1 MIARTALSGEMVHR
15 RPRGRTLALATTAA
29 LALGALGP
37 VPARA
42 QTAPE
47 AVPIDDACP
56 ASAREADPFD
66 DVEPGTVHAD
76 AIGCLWVYGIAAGVG
91 VRNDFGVKNTI
102 TREQMATFVAA
113 TLELVTDDAYA
124 LPEARDDAL
133 YGDADEISDAHLPH
147 VNQLTDAGIVRGYGD
162 GTFRPLLPVTREQM
176 ATYLVTA
183 IEAVTGEELPR
194 TASFD
199 DVADTHQ
206 PSVEKL
212 ASIGVTAG
220 TGGGDYSPRLP
231 VTRQQM
237 ASFVAR
243 TLNHLVTEGLLEPI
257 AYQQGASA
265 RLGITDVEV
274 AAHDGFDRVTFTLE
288 GDDGDVGFRARYVDD
303 PRSAG
308 SGFEVDVEGEAVLQL
323 SLQGM
328 AIPGD
333 LPEDVQDRL
342 WQEESVAVDGAGI
355 VEIVNDSLFEGQ
367 QELFIGTS
375 GVNAFDVGHLDDPQR
390 VFVDVQHD

>member
-1 MIARTALSGEMVHR
+1 METSGLSGETVNR
-15 RPRGRTLALATTAA
+15 RQGERTLALAMAAA
-29 LALGALGP
+29 LAIGVFGP
-37 VPARA
+37 GPAWA
-42 QTAPE
+42 QTAPD

-66 DVEPGTVHAD
+66 DVEPGTVHAS

-91 VRNDFGVKNTI
+91 VRNDFGVKNTV
-102 TREQMATFVAA
+102 TREQMATFVAT
-113 TLELVTDDAYA
+113 TLDLVTDDVYA

-133 YGDADEISDAHLPH
+133 YDDADEISDAHLPQ

-162 GTFRPLLPVTREQM
+162 GTFRPLLPVSREQM

-194 TASFD
+194 TQSFD
-199 DVADTHQ
+199 DVTDTHQ

-212 ASIGVTAG
+212 ASIGVTSG

-243 TLNHLVTEGLLEPI
+243 TLNHLVTERLLEPI
-257 AYQQGASA
+257 AYQPATSGL
-265 RLGITDVEV
+265 LGITDVEV

-308 SGFEVDVEGEAVLQL
+308 SGFEVDVAGEAVLQL
-323 SLQGM
+323 SLVGM
-328 AIPGD
+328 ALPGD
-333 LPEDVQDRL
+333 LPQDVQDRL
-342 WQEESVAVDGAGI
+342 WQEQSVAVDGAGI
-355 VEIVNDSLFEGQ
+355 VEIVNDSIFEGQ
-367 QELFIGTS
+367 QELFIGTT

-390 VFVDVQHD
+390 VVVDVQHD